1 MKAMNSQQMMNKNR
15 KQSRIDHPVESLWY
29 FSESSGDS
37 FFPSERKNSGKE
49 QELRT
54 EGYHKFPVKEKN
66 QLVQSRANT
75 FVVDWQI
82 ED

>member
-1 MKAMNSQQMMNKNR
+1 MNSQQMMNKNR

-29 FSESSGDS
+29 FSESSVDS
-37 FFPSERKNSGKE
+37 FFPSERKNSRKE

-66 QLVQSRANT
+66 QLAQSRTNA

>member
-29 FSESSGDS
+29 FSDSSGNS
-37 FFPSERKNSGKE
+37 FFPSERKNSEKE
-49 QELRT
+49 QEFRT
-54 EGYHKFPVKEKN
+54 ESNYKFQFKEKN
-66 QLVQSRANT
+66 KLVRSSTNT